1 MKCKVM
7 LTKVGVGD
15 ASLRIWREA
24 SYRINRIH
32 LPLVGR
38 AMCRDINGE
47 KQMEEGYAYLLV
59 NSISQN
65 FSLIPGNRYYHFY
78 IDFQTAPPL
87 VSRELLQIDPQNDIF
102 LGHLLGAAQALLYE
116 HLQTNTAGEITSGDG
131 VAVFSQLERLLD
143 VAVNHLQMRY
153 GITTVE
159 NPKIEAALRYIE
171 EHYSEQLGN
180 REIAAALQ
188 MDTRYLI
195 RLFQK
200 HMDMPPYQYLTQ
212 CRVEHATGY
221 LRLGKSVSE
230 TAYLCGYQ
238 SENAFRLAFKRVMGC
253 SPTAILKR

>member
-24 SYRINRIH
+24 NYRINRIH
-32 LPLVGR
+32 LPMLGR
-38 AMCRDINGE
+38 AMCRDIDGE

-87 VSRELLQIDPQNDIF
+87 VSREILKIDPTQDAF
-102 LGHLLGAAQALLYE
+102 FGHLLSAAQVLLCE
-116 HLQTNTAGEITSGDG
+116 HLQTNTAGEITSADG
-131 VAVFSQLERLLD
+131 VAIFSQFERLLD
-143 VAVNHLQMRY
+143 VAITHLQMQY
-153 GITTVE
+153 GIATVE
-159 NPKIEAALRYIE
+159 NPKIETALRYIE
-171 EHYSEQLGN
+171 EHYSEPLGN
-180 REIAAALQ
+180 GDIAASLK

-200 HMDMPPYQYLTQ
+200 HMNMPPYQYLTQ
-212 CRVEHATGY
+212 CRIEHAMGY
-221 LRLGKSVSE
+221 LRLGKSVAE